1 MEKIQGKIFPA
12 DCPHCGTKKVA
23 FTVRD
28 GIHLGEIFYNG
39 FIRLNSDL
47 FAQCAYCNRGII
59 AGFSTL
65 KEDSDLGR
73 HIRQGGLPDSIVP
86 APPSLDAPPHTPDS
100 AARFFKQ
107 GRDNMSGN
115 WDAAGT
121 MFRSALEAA
130 LKDKFP
136 DLSGTLFERIQ
147 KAAEHN
153 ALTPDLAEWAHEI
166 RIEGNQ
172 AAHEDQPYQR
182 EDAERLEAFTDMVF
196 RYLFTLPGMLQ
207 ERKQQLSPQQDD
219 QKKTGKDLT
228 ERYRKS

>member
-1 MEKIQGKIFPA
+1 
-12 DCPHCGTKKVA
+12 
-23 FTVRD
+23 
-28 GIHLGEIFYNG
+28 
-39 FIRLNSDL
+39 
-47 FAQCAYCNRGII
+47 
-59 AGFSTL
+59 
-65 KEDSDLGR
+65 
-73 HIRQGGLPDSIVP
+73 
-86 APPSLDAPPHTPDS
+86 
-100 AARFFKQ
+100 
-107 GRDNMSGN
+107 MSGN

-196 RYLFTLPGMLQ
+196 RYLFTFAWNAAR
-207 ERKQQLSPQQDD
+207 EKTATIEQQDD

>member
-1 MEKIQGKIFPA
+1 M
-12 DCPHCGTKKVA
+12 
-23 FTVRD
+23 
-28 GIHLGEIFYNG
+28 
-39 FIRLNSDL
+39 
-47 FAQCAYCNRGII
+47 
-59 AGFSTL
+59 FSTPVRGTSL
-65 KEDSDLGR
+65 SQYIQK
-73 HIRQGGLPDSIVP
+73 GGLPDNIIL
-86 APPSLDAPPHTPDS
+86 AQPSLDAPPHTPDH

-107 GRDNMSGN
+107 GRDNMAKN

-207 ERKQQLSPQQDD
+207 ERK
-219 QKKTGKDLT
+219 
-228 ERYRKS
+228 